1 MDTQDEQPHM
11 HGVTNQQ
18 WSDLSSLLST
28 IPEEWPNPSESSS
41 SSSSD
46 EEDSREASSSS
57 TLPSVCN
64 YNEACPELGSRCVR
78 GYETCFGKT
87 YHSFI
92 CDCAENDTGDLV
104 YDCDFT
110 DACAGASSSA
120 SSSSSSGDQHVTET
134 TEQTTASI
142 ASAPVITN
150 GPTKAPTTEDLRNSV
165 VVVESCFGKPC
176 PFDSWCRSRYG
187 SCGPGYMYCN
197 SYSSW
202 DSSCIATTTTT
213 TTTTTATDIATT
225 VSSTTTVKP
234 TADPNAVDDSSPFL
248 GAVDMKELEES
259 LKEDDSNNIVTSSS
273 PSSLNNGNNNNND
286 SGNNEEKVTTPMTR
300 GGNPEDNDTTTTG
313 TGMTPGLGV
322 GIGAIVLVSLVAAF
336 AMKWEWDSRNLG

>member
-1 MDTQDEQPHM
+1 MKASLLQLATVSTTAVVVVVFTIVMLPLATLGEEVSMDTQDEQPHM

-134 TEQTTASI
+134 T
-142 ASAPVITN
+142 
-150 GPTKAPTTEDLRNSV
+150 
-165 VVVESCFGKPC
+165 
-176 PFDSWCRSRYG
+176 
-187 SCGPGYMYCN
+187 
-197 SYSSW
+197 
-202 DSSCIATTTTT
+202 
-213 TTTTTATDIATT
+213 
-225 VSSTTTVKP
+225 
-234 TADPNAVDDSSPFL
+234 
-248 GAVDMKELEES
+248 
-259 LKEDDSNNIVTSSS
+259 
-273 PSSLNNGNNNNND
+273 
-286 SGNNEEKVTTPMTR
+286 
-300 GGNPEDNDTTTTG
+300 
-313 TGMTPGLGV
+313 
-322 GIGAIVLVSLVAAF
+322 
-336 AMKWEWDSRNLG
+336 